1 MLVRIEPFD
10 SERYRF
16 TCKCGWFVGKLADN
30 VDISRDWHAE
40 INFPGVRGYAEF
52 QPADAGQSSISYE
65 GGYTEVRAL
74 LESYET
80 NGNEPVACACF
91 RLDKTLI
98 LMDVERDDRFGGHVG
113 KYLSFRSQSIE
124 VYPYGI

>member
-52 QPADAGQSSISYE
+52 QPADTRQCSITYDD
-65 GGYTEVRAL
+65 GYTEVCAL

-80 NGNEPVACACF
+80 NGNEPAACACF

-98 LMDVERDDRFGGHVG
+98 LMEVARDDRFGGHVG
-113 KYLSFRSQSIE
+113 KYLSFRSQDIE
-124 VYPYGI
+124 VYPYGL